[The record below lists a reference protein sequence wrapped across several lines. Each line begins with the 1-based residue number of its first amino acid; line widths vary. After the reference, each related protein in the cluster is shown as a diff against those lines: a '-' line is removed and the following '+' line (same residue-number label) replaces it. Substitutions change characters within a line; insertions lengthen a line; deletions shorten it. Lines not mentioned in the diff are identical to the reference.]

1 MNDAKKPLGKILLKR
16 KVVSAADL
24 ERTLAES
31 AAGIGPS
38 AGLPLASRL
47 LARGLVREADA
58 LRGLAEQLGF
68 PAVDLERIGLHT
80 SHLVL
85 DEDFAKANKALV
97 LFVDDTRALVAV
109 AHPDDQAMLATIG
122 AMLSRE
128 IVPYVAL
135 TLPLH
140 RALEEAYAAR
150 KAGKE
155 EYYGRHARTAEN
167 RSTLLA
173 LATYVPK
180 ERPDDEAAVYTD
192 DTIRDASEG
201 ETASMREVDATSDAP
216 PESPPSVDL
225 ERLLATGARAFRE
238 GRQTE
243 GIEMLARAAR
253 AHPQSFQAAYQ
264 LGLML
269 GQAGRVHEAIS
280 HVEHATTLDPSS
292 FAATKNL
299 AILQEKAGFRGRAV
313 EAWTVARAL
322 APDEATRIRIESHLA
337 KLAGG

>member
-1 MNDAKKPLGKILLKR
+1 
-16 KVVSAADL
+16 
-24 ERTLAES
+24 
-31 AAGIGPS
+31 
-38 AGLPLASRL
+38 
-47 LARGLVREADA
+47 
-58 LRGLAEQLGF
+58 
-68 PAVDLERIGLHT
+68 
-80 SHLVL
+80 
-85 DEDFAKANKALV
+85 V

-109 AHPDDQAMLATIG
+109 AHPDDKAMLATIG
-122 AMLSRE
+122 AKLSRE

-180 ERPDDEAAVYTD
+180 DRPDDDAAVFTD
-192 DTIRDASEG
+192 DAIRDASEG

-225 ERLLATGARAFRE
+225 ERLLTTGARAFRE

-253 AHPQSFQAAYQ
+253 AHPRSFQAAYQ

-280 HVEHATTLDPSS
+280 HVEHATTLDPAS

-322 APDEATRIRIESHLA
+322 APDAETRARIESHLA